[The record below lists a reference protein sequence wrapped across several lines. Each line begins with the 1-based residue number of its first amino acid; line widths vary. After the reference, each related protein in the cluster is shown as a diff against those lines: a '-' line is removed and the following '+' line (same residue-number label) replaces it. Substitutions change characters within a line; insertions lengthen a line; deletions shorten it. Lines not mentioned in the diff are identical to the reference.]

1 MLRPVDNPP
10 NPWSSRHVHLLEP
23 APDARLEV
31 FEEDAASIVA
41 KNDSPD
47 IPFSFSV
54 NPYRGCFHACAY
66 CYARP
71 THQYLGFGAGTDFDR
86 RIVVKRNAAAL
97 LDTALGRRNWRGD
110 ELAFSG
116 VTDCYQPLEASY
128 GLTRACLEVC
138 LRHRNPIGII
148 TKSAL
153 IERDVDVLAQLA
165 RTAGARVW
173 FSVPFA
179 DPALARAIEPSAPA
193 PARRLAAMR
202 TLAAAGVPVGVA
214 FAPIIPGLNDD
225 QIPAVLAA
233 ARAAGATA
241 AFQVALRLPAEV
253 ADVFFARVRE
263 AVPLR
268 ADRVENAIRAM
279 RGGRTNDA
287 RFGQRMRGQGER
299 FAVAT
304 RLFDLTCRR
313 LGLATGAAAARP
325 PQPPAPAS
333 RGRPARGQQG
343 LLFAPASGELPRP
356 ARAAETQREPGE
368 PQAQRHAEEHE
379 DRQGAA
385 LPRGLR
391 HDHAEQGEG
400 RERERT
406 EGRTRSDVH
415 PAHGGGTTPARG
427 RERDPRQQAG
437 GGNTGA
443 DHRDLQ
449 HVRSVAARGPQP
461 AGLSSAGLPSAGL
474 PSAGRVLY
482 ARGK

>member
-47 IPFSFSV
+47 VPFAFSV

-97 LDTALGRRNWRGD
+97 LDTALSRRSWRGD

-153 IERDVDVLAQLA
+153 IERDVDLLAQLA
-165 RTAGARVW
+165 RTASARVW

-202 TLAAAGVPVGVA
+202 TLAAAGIPVGVA

-233 ARAAGATA
+233 ARQAGASA
-241 AFQVALRLPAEV
+241 AFQVALRLPGEV
-253 ADVFFARVRE
+253 AEVFFARVRE

-268 ADRVENAIRAM
+268 ADRVESAVRAM

-325 PQPPAPAS
+325 SQPQAPAS
-333 RGRPARGQQG
+333 RSRPTRGQQG
-343 LLFAPASGELPRP
+343 QLFAPSSGVLSRP
-356 ARAAETQREPGE
+356 ARAAEPQGEPGE
-368 PQAQRHAEEHE
+368 PQAERHTEEHE
-379 DRQGAA
+379 DRQRSA
-385 LPRGLR
+385 LAGGER
-391 HDHAEQGEG
+391 HDHAEEGE
-400 RERERT
+400 RRDRDRP
-406 EGRTRSDVH
+406 EGRTRGDLY
-415 PAHGGGTTPARG
+415 PPPGDDTTPARG
-427 RERDPRQQAG
+427 RQRDPRQQAG
-437 GGNTGA
+437 RGNAGA
-443 DHRDLQ
+443 DHRDL
-449 HVRSVAARGPQP
+449 
-461 AGLSSAGLPSAGL
+461 
-474 PSAGRVLY
+474 
-482 ARGK
+482 

>member
-1 MLRPVDNPP
+1 MLRPIDNPP
-10 NPWSSRHVHLLEP
+10 NPWSTRHVDLLEP

-47 IPFSFSV
+47 VPFAFSV

-97 LDTALGRRNWRGD
+97 LDTALGRRGWRGD

-153 IERDVDVLAQLA
+153 IERDVDLLAQLA

-202 TLAAAGVPVGVA
+202 TLAAAGIPVGVA

-233 ARAAGATA
+233 ARAAGASA

-268 ADRVENAIRAM
+268 ADRVEGAVRAM

-304 RLFDLTCRR
+304 RLFDITCRR

-325 PQPPAPAS
+325 PRPLAPTL
-333 RGRPARGQQG
+333 RGRPAAGQQG
-343 LLFAPASGELPRP
+343 LLFASSSGVLPRP
-356 ARAAETQREPGE
+356 AR
-368 PQAQRHAEEHE
+368 
-379 DRQGAA
+379 
-385 LPRGLR
+385 
-391 HDHAEQGEG
+391 
-400 RERERT
+400 
-406 EGRTRSDVH
+406 
-415 PAHGGGTTPARG
+415 
-427 RERDPRQQAG
+427 
-437 GGNTGA
+437 
-443 DHRDLQ
+443 
-449 HVRSVAARGPQP
+449 VAKP
-461 AGLSSAGLPSAGL
+461 
-474 PSAGRVLY
+474 
-482 ARGK
+482 

>member
-47 IPFSFSV
+47 IPFAFSV

-97 LDTALGRRNWRGD
+97 LDTTLRRRSWRGD

-233 ARAAGATA
+233 ARDAGASA

-268 ADRVENAIRAM
+268 ADRIASAVRAM
-279 RGGRTNDA
+279 RGGQTNDP

-299 FAVAT
+299 FAVAAQ
-304 RLFDLTCRR
+304 LFDLTCRR

-325 PQPPAPAS
+325 PRPPAPAS
-333 RGRPARGQQG
+333 RGPARGQQG
-343 LLFAPASGELPRP
+343 LLFAPSSGVLPRP
-356 ARAAETQREPGE
+356 ARAAEPQREPGE
-368 PQAQRHAEEHE
+368 PQAEGHAEEHE

-391 HDHAEQGEG
+391 HDQAEEGEG
-400 RERERT
+400 RDGDRA
-406 EGRTRSDVH
+406 EGHTRGDLH
-415 PAHGGGTTPARG
+415 PPPGVSTPPADG
-427 RERDPRQQAG
+427 RERDPYQQADR
-437 GGNTGA
+437 GNAGA
-443 DHRDLQ
+443 DHRDL
-449 HVRSVAARGPQP
+449 
-461 AGLSSAGLPSAGL
+461 
-474 PSAGRVLY
+474 
-482 ARGK
+482 